1 MENIE
6 VFRGEKNFEQLNN
19 EFETIDQDDTS
30 LLCVTN
36 NKSKKNKI
44 NKKLKDISI
53 TSYNCKN
60 IMSNWSYVDKLM
72 ENSEIVFL
80 QETWLDNDDQPD
92 FESKY
97 DEMGF
102 NSTFKCTKACQTR
115 DMGRPSGGV
124 GWLVNKKLKTKI
136 KIVNERISTCEI
148 IGLEYKVILLGIY
161 LSSNG
166 SKDSCINLEHEIMDL
181 DILIKKYDEYEIIMI
196 GDTNCDIMRN
206 NTHDRK
212 IKKLIERLDMLC
224 IDLIEVKNID
234 YTFHST
240 YKGKKTQSWIDHII
254 IKRENNL
261 KIKNVKIL
269 FDELNGDTFPEILNN
284 SDHLPV
290 KITIKIKPEKYEKVV
305 ETINIAKKTKEP
317 SPKWKNKHF
326 VQLYQIYVHELL
338 YDKNIPLIIFNMS
351 YKSKE
356 KDIDYL
362 MSTLNDLIKE
372 ATNLTMVEF
381 GVRGKTTH
389 KHKKTK
395 QWWDNE
401 LNTIHKNFKE
411 YRRKMLNEKIQP
423 SERLKWRQAYLKTK
437 SFFRRKQ
444 RNKIRMIENSRNEN
458 LMLNFYNDRDKFRD
472 EMKNTMKKKIVPDIE
487 LNLMTDQFNELFNKK
502 IVKTV
507 QGEINHLKIENENVI
522 YEDLIKNER
531 EVDFEYYTVNR
542 IEIINII
549 DKLKNG
555 KSVGNG
561 GISNEAIKLA
571 NNNIMIYAIQKLIE
585 KMINWQYVPNN
596 FNIGKIIPII
606 KDEKGSLND
615 INNIRPLTISDTI
628 SNIYEKYML
637 YQIMKT
643 HVEPKQQYGFRENS
657 SCNHAIFTMKE
668 TIAHYNKKNKPVFA
682 CLIDA
687 SKAFDKINREILF
700 MKLKTILIK
709 PLWLSLRS
717 YYKNSI
723 SYVSLN
729 GEDGEMF
736 KTTIGSKQ
744 GSPLS
749 PKLFSIYVEGLIKE
763 LEESG
768 IVCTIN
774 ENDTGVVMYADDLT
788 IMCDSEIKLNKA
800 LGICERYGF
809 INEIKYNPKKTCYI
823 VFGTKNQRE
832 KTYDIRMNDIPIDRT
847 SQTKYLGVE
856 ITDNMMSL
864 EHVAERRTKA
874 ISCSYALKKAGIFNK
889 KIRGD
894 YKGYIYKT
902 YCRPVL
908 RYGIESIKLNKKL
921 RKKLESTE
929 GYIVKKMSNC
939 EQKSHHKA
947 IQHAMNIETTESMIN
962 KTKLNF
968 FKRLLDN
975 EQTGEIIRYQIDQL
989 RLNLNKLSSKS
1000 YIRELIN
1007 LIDIHDLSEESI
1019 QNSVDA
1025 QVIYI
1030 DKTTEKNRNKSDV
1043 QEIKCLLNNPSYKNH
1058 KKLIEKTKAYEKKK
1072 KKVQNVEVSPF
1083 LNLLTT

>member
-1 MENIE
+1 VENIEVIRGEKNFEQLYNEFENIE

-809 INEIKYNPKKTCYI
+809 INEIKYNPKK
-823 VFGTKNQRE
+823 
-832 KTYDIRMNDIPIDRT
+832 
-847 SQTKYLGVE
+847 
-856 ITDNMMSL
+856 NML
-864 EHVAERRTKA
+864 
-874 ISCSYALKKAGIFNK
+874 Y
-889 KIRGD
+889 
-894 YKGYIYKT
+894 
-902 YCRPVL
+902 
-908 RYGIESIKLNKKL
+908 SIW
-921 RKKLESTE
+921 
-929 GYIVKKMSNC
+929 Y
-939 EQKSHHKA
+939 
-947 IQHAMNIETTESMIN
+947 
-962 KTKLNF
+962 
-968 FKRLLDN
+968 
-975 EQTGEIIRYQIDQL
+975 
-989 RLNLNKLSSKS
+989 
-1000 YIRELIN
+1000 
-1007 LIDIHDLSEESI
+1007 
-1019 QNSVDA
+1019 
-1025 QVIYI
+1025 
-1030 DKTTEKNRNKSDV
+1030 
-1043 QEIKCLLNNPSYKNH
+1043 
-1058 KKLIEKTKAYEKKK
+1058 
-1072 KKVQNVEVSPF
+1072 
-1083 LNLLTT
+1083 